1 MNNGRFFKK
10 RCEANVFCVRKGFFI
25 VNCLLTLQSEDDGQG
40 GRRKK
45 KKGLKQKIKEK
56 LTGGKHKEEH
66 GHTVDVHT
74 TATGPAGEQYQ
85 EQEKK
90 SVIEKIKGK
99 LPGHHS
105 HH

>member
-1 MNNGRFFKK
+1 VNNGRFFKK
-10 RCEANVFCVRKGFFI
+10 RCEANVFCARKGFFI

-40 GRRKK
+40 GRRK

-74 TATGPAGEQYQ
+74 TTTGPAGEQYQ